1 MKIDVVATAFER
13 FNARDF
19 AGTLDLFHPDAEHA
33 DPLVLGTFHRG
44 RAAILR
50 HWTQRF
56 ADGNA
61 KAVVYDMHD
70 VAGVIVAI
78 VRYQAYLP
86 GGVPVGSPM
95 IAVHRFVFEKDLIV
109 RVEATVMEPLSE
121 DALAIFLESAQPPR
135 DRCWGNLL

>member
-19 AGTLDLFHPDAEHA
+19 AGALELFHPDAEHA
-33 DPLVLGTFHRG
+33 DLLVPGQVHRG

-50 HWTQRF
+50 LWTRRF

-61 KAVVYDMHD
+61 RAVVYDMSD

-78 VRYQAYLP
+78 VRYQTYIPDGA
-86 GGVPVGSPM
+86 PVGSPM
-95 IAVHRFVFEKDLIV
+95 VAVHRFVFDRDLIV

-121 DALAIFLESAQPPR
+121 DALAIFLQLA
-135 DRCWGNLL
+135 